1 MFPKK
6 YIARKGKLLPIESKP
21 GQFSVFAVFSALKDE
36 KTDAAADRCASF
48 ASIVVHKMIKQAGSF
63 IPLHL

>member
-1 MFPKK
+1 MFSDQC
-6 YIARKGKLLPIESKP
+6 IAEKGNCFQLKANLCIFR
-21 GQFSVFAVFSALKDE
+21 FSSVFSALKDG

>member
-1 MFPKK
+1 MLAYQHCAEKGNCFQLKADFCIFLFSSVLSVPKE
-6 YIARKGKLLPIESKP
+6 GKTE
-21 GQFSVFAVFSALKDE
+21 
-36 KTDAAADRCASF
+36 AAAGRCASF